1 MADYKQGLTDLM
13 KNNKGAL
20 DAIGQAGAQFRA
32 FYQESLKPGALDLK
46 TKELLA
52 VAIGISVRCEGCIM
66 SHVSAA
72 IKAGATFEEL
82 SDTVNIAIM
91 MGGGPSVVYGGK
103 AIEAAKQYLNMTE

>member
-1 MADYKQGLTDLM
+1 MADYKQGLVDLA

-20 DAIGQAGAQFRA
+20 DAIGEAGTHFRA
-32 FYQESLKPGALDLK
+32 FYQASLKPGALDLK

-103 AIEAAKQYLNMTE
+103 AIEAAKQYLNIV

>member
-1 MADYKQGLTDLM
+1 MTDYKQGLVDLT

-20 DAIGQAGAQFRA
+20 DAIGQAGVHFRS
-32 FYQESLKPGALDLK
+32 FYQETVKPSALDLK

-52 VAIGISVRCEGCIM
+52 VAIGIAVRCEGCIM

-103 AIEAAKQYLNMTE
+103 AIEAAKQYLDMV